1 MAQTAQINIKVDER
15 GAQNSVNNL
24 NTSLQQTEKTTTSLR
39 TQLRQVTQEL
49 QGLEPGSAR
58 FNELSQRAGQLRDT
72 IQDTGAV
79 IKATAGNLT
88 ENLAKGLTNVAS
100 IGVNAFQGIM
110 GAAALFGVESEN
122 LQKTMVALQGAMALT
137 QSLEFFG
144 GLGDKVTEIK
154 ASFQGLG
161 QALGFIKTQQIA
173 AAGAA
178 TALAVGETA
187 AGAAAGAAV
196 VPVTALSTAMKSI
209 PFVAIAAGLAAIAY
223 GVYDY
228 MKASK
233 KATDEDKKRK
243 DTLAKLKEEE
253 KAQATYLAKET
264 QEFTS
269 LIYQLKATNAGSK
282 ERSSLITQ
290 INGKYGTILKN
301 MGSEIA
307 FQNQLNTAVAQYI
320 ALSYNKY
327 KITKNEEEIGKL
339 NAQKFEQEKKQAELR
354 NQFEKQRSKAGEA
367 SGASTYYKENQTF
380 EQFLDKNSEFSAAW
394 TKTTQTIRATNDG
407 LSSLGGN
414 ILQTQSEID
423 KMTKTL
429 MPNTGAV
436 NTNTGA
442 IDINTDANDKNAA
455 AVEQKR
461 NLLDKINSELE
472 REKSAT
478 QQLTALEID
487 REKIGDGVYEK
498 RNKIQQDLVKA
509 DLDYDSFKTSLIEKA
524 TQRELEALEEI
535 FVNGTMSEKQY
546 RDELIKINMNGI
558 NNLLGVEQEL
568 LDKKELLRQEERAK
582 IKADLE
588 ERTSDNIAAADLLYY
603 QLGQSKVQF
612 DKQMALK
619 EIETSNKSE
628 EEKKKLRLET
638 LKYYEEVEI
647 QQINNITEK
656 ELDILY
662 EKYQDDLKL
671 AQENGEDTSKIEAQ
685 YQLDKV
691 NMEQTSA
698 LKIQDIQSQTKD
710 KTVQNFQTTMES
722 ASEFLAI
729 YGEAVMEIA
738 DSINQLLAQQNQQQI
753 DNLNLRYKTE
763 SDNLQS
769 LYDQKVLTEEEFNA
783 QKKALD
789 QQREQD
795 EIKYL
800 RKQFNRNK
808 AFNIANA
815 IMNGAQAILAITT
828 VPDFTLGI
836 GTALRI
842 AASAAV
848 TALQVGTISQQQFK
862 AARGGI
868 VPGSGSGNIDSVPSM
883 LAPGE
888 AVINANSAAMFP
900 NTLSLINQA
909 GGGISLAPEMP
920 TQGSSGSGTVFAV
933 NNNNQPLK
941 AYVVETEITSS
952 QKRVNRSERSVEF

>member
-39 TQLRQVTQEL
+39 AQLRQVTQEL

-72 IQDTGAV
+72 IQDTSAV

-110 GAAALFGVESEN
+110 GAATLFGIESEN
-122 LQKTMVALQGAMALT
+122 LQKTMVTLQAAMALT
-137 QSLEFFG
+137 SSLEFFG
-144 GLGDKVTEIK
+144 GLEDKVTEIK

-161 QALGFIKTQQIA
+161 QALGFIKTQQVA
-173 AAGAA
+173 AAASA

-228 MKASK
+228 MQASK
-233 KATDEDKKRK
+233 EATKEDKKRK
-243 DTLAKLKEEE
+243 DVLAKLKEEE
-253 KAQATYLAKET
+253 KEQATYLAKET

-339 NAQKFEQEKKQAELR
+339 NAQRFTQEKKQAELR
-354 NQFEKQRSKAGEA
+354 EQFEKQRSKAGEA
-367 SGASTYYKENQTF
+367 SGAGTYYKETQTF

-429 MPNTGAV
+429 MPNTDAV

-442 IDINTDANDKNAA
+442 INVNTDANDKNAA

-461 NLLDKINSELE
+461 NLLDRINGELE
-472 REKSAT
+472 REKSAI
-478 QQLTALEID
+478 QQLTVLEID
-487 REKIGDGVYEK
+487 REKIGDGIYEK

-509 DLDYDSFKTSLIEKA
+509 DLDYDTFKNSLVEKA
-524 TQRELEALEEI
+524 TQRELDALEEI

-546 RDELIKINMNGI
+546 RAELIKINMNGI
-558 NNLLGVEQEL
+558 NNLLDIELEL
-568 LDKKELLRQEERAK
+568 LAKKELLRQEDRAK

-588 ERTSDNIAAADLLYY
+588 ERTSDNLASADLLYY

-619 EIETSNKSE
+619 EIDASNKTE

-638 LKYYEEVEI
+638 LKYYEQVEI
-647 QQINNITEK
+647 EQVNNISQK

-671 AQENGEDTSKIEAQ
+671 AEENGEDKTKIDAQ
-685 YQLDKV
+685 YEKDRVEL
-691 NMEQTSA
+691 EQTA
-698 LKIQDIQSQTKD
+698 QIKIMDIQSATNQNTKD
-710 KTVQNFQTTMES
+710 KF
-722 ASEFLAI
+722 SETLTDMADQL
-729 YGEAVMEIA
+729 GLWGGKVMEMA
-738 DSINQLLAQQNQQQI
+738 DAINALFAQQTQNQI
-753 DNLNLRYKTE
+753 DAVNSRYKTE
-763 SDNLQS
+763 SDNLQT
-769 LYDQKVLTEEEFNA
+769 LYDQKALTEEEFNA

-789 QQREQD
+789 QQREQE
-795 EIKYL
+795 EIALK
-800 RKQFNRNK
+800 RKQFNRDK
-808 AFNIANA
+808 AFNISNA
-815 IMNGAQAILAITT
+815 IMTGAQAVLNGLATQPL
-828 VPDFTLGI
+828 VPVGI
-836 GTALRI
+836 IMAAMAGALTGI
-842 AASAAV
+842 
-848 TALQVGTISQQQFK
+848 QVATISKQQFK

-868 VPGSGSGNIDSVPSM
+868 VPGSGDGSIDSVPSL

-909 GGGISLAPEMP
+909 GGGISLAPALAS
-920 TQGSSGSGTVFAV
+920 QGSSGSGTIFTD
-933 NNNNQPLK
+933 NRSNQPVR
-941 AYVVETEITSS
+941 AYVVETEITNS
-952 QKRVNRSERSVEF
+952 QKRVNRIERSVEF

>member
-1 MAQTAQINIKVDER
+1 
-15 GAQNSVNNL
+15 
-24 NTSLQQTEKTTTSLR
+24 
-39 TQLRQVTQEL
+39 
-49 QGLEPGSAR
+49 
-58 FNELSQRAGQLRDT
+58 
-72 IQDTGAV
+72 
-79 IKATAGNLT
+79 
-88 ENLAKGLTNVAS
+88 
-100 IGVNAFQGIM
+100 
-110 GAAALFGVESEN
+110 LFGFESEN

-137 QSLEFFG
+137 SSLEFFG
-144 GLGDKVTEIK
+144 GLGDKVTEIR

-161 QALGFIKTQQIA
+161 QALGFIKTQQVA
-173 AAGAA
+173 AAASA

-228 MKASK
+228 MQASK
-233 KATDEDKKRK
+233 EATKEDKKRK
-243 DTLAKLKEEE
+243 DVLAKLKEEE
-253 KAQATYLAKET
+253 KAQGTYLAKET

-320 ALSYNKY
+320 ALSYNKF
-327 KITKNEEEIGKL
+327 KISKNEGEIGKL
-339 NAQKFEQEKKQAELR
+339 NAERFELEKKQAAIR
-354 NQFEKQRSKAGEA
+354 ADFQARGKKAGEA
-367 SGASTYYKENQTF
+367 SGASTYYKKNQTF
-380 EQFLDKNSEFSAAW
+380 EEFLDKENLQAAF
-394 TKTTQTIRATNDG
+394 TVTTQG
-407 LSSLGGN
+407 LRRIDDVSSSLGGN

-436 NTNTGA
+436 IQNTGA
-442 IDINTDANDKNAA
+442 INTNTDANDKNAKA
-455 AVEQKR
+455 IEQKR

-478 QQLTALEID
+478 EQLTVLEID
-487 REKIGDGVYEK
+487 REKIGDGIYEK
-498 RNKIQQDLVKA
+498 RNKIQQDLIKA
-509 DLDYDSFKTSLIEKA
+509 DLDYDTFKNSLVEKA
-524 TQRELEALEEI
+524 TQRELDGLEEI

-546 RDELIKINMNGI
+546 RAELIKINMNGI
-558 NNLLGVEQEL
+558 NNLLDIELEL

-588 ERTSDNIAAADLLYY
+588 ERTSDNLASADLLYY

-612 DKQMALK
+612 DKQMTLK
-619 EIETSNKSE
+619 EIDASNKTE

-647 QQINNITEK
+647 QQLNFIKEK

-671 AQENGEDTSKIEAQ
+671 AQENGEDRTKIDAQ
-685 YQLDKV
+685 YEKDRV
-691 NMEQTSA
+691 EMEQTAS
-698 LKIQDIQSQTKD
+698 LKIMDIQSATNQNTKD
-710 KTVQNFQTTMES
+710 KFSETLTDMADQLGLWGGKIMEM
-722 ASEFLAI
+722 ADAI
-729 YGEAVMEIA
+729 NA
-738 DSINQLLAQQNQQQI
+738 LFAQQTQNQI
-753 DNLNLRYKTE
+753 DAVNSRYKTE
-763 SDNLQS
+763 SDNLQT
-769 LYDQKVLTEEEFNA
+769 LFDQKVLTEEEFNA

-789 QQREQD
+789 QQREQE
-795 EIKYL
+795 EIALK
-800 RKQFNRNK
+800 RKQFNRDK
-808 AFNIANA
+808 AFNISNA
-815 IMNGAQAILAITT
+815 IMTGAQAVLNGLATQPL
-828 VPDFTLGI
+828 VPVGI
-836 GTALRI
+836 IMAAMAGALTGI
-842 AASAAV
+842 
-848 TALQVGTISQQQFK
+848 QVATISKQQFK

-868 VPGSGSGNIDSVPSM
+868 VPGSGDGSIDSVPSL

-900 NTLSLINQA
+900 NTLSMINQA
-909 GGGISLAPEMP
+909 GGGISLAPEMAS
-920 TQGSSGSGTVFAV
+920 QGSNGSGTIFTDNRSNQAV
-933 NNNNQPLK
+933 R
-941 AYVVETEITSS
+941 AYVVETEITNS
-952 QKRVNRSERSVEF
+952 QKRVNRIERSVEF

>member
-110 GAAALFGVESEN
+110 GAATLFGVESEN

-137 QSLEFFG
+137 QLLEFFG

-320 ALSYNKY
+320 ALSYNKF
-327 KITKNEEEIGKL
+327 KISKNEEEIGKL
-339 NAQKFEQEKKQAELR
+339 NAQRFELEKKQAAIR
-354 NQFEKQRSKAGEA
+354 ADFEARGKKAGEA
-367 SGASTYYKENQTF
+367 EGASTYYKKNQTF
-380 EQFLDKNSEFSAAW
+380 EQFLDKENLQAAF
-394 TKTTQTIRATNDG
+394 TVTTQGLRRIDDAT
-407 LSSLGGN
+407 SALGGN
-414 ILQTQSEID
+414 LLQTQSEID

-588 ERTSDNIAAADLLYY
+588 ERTSDNIASADLLNY

-868 VPGSGSGNIDSVPSM
+868 VPGSGSGNIDSVPSL

-888 AVINANSAAMFP
+888 AVINSNSAAMFP
-900 NTLSLINQA
+900 NTLSMINQA

-920 TQGSSGSGTVFAV
+920 TQGSSGSGTVFAD
-933 NNNNQPLK
+933 NSNNQPVR

-952 QKRVNRSERSVEF
+952 QKRVNRIERSVEF